1 MIGDKQVKIIR
12 ILLVFF
18 VTVGVFSVTPAFA
31 SEKTIDEYY
40 MDDVDNEHGAYEE
53 LERFLYSDILDGY
66 KEVGVYEEDGEK
78 YEYTSIL
85 IKPENN
91 ITRAQFTKILVNAM
105 NLTNGDIKKTFPDV
119 KTSDWYYDYVQIAS
133 SRGIITGKENGTFKP
148 FDKITRA
155 QMAAMI
161 YRAFKPTVDFSA
173 TGKVFKDVDKG
184 NFAYEAVVKSAAM
197 GIIKGYGDEFR
208 PNNNATRSQAVLMID
223 RALHLEPG
231 KAEDEAAVIQTV
243 NRYITEES
251 LYTEQGD
258 LKALEALYRET
269 TMGYQLAYSLDSIS
283 MGDDTEDLDG
293 SIKMEQV
300 GKHSISVLSLKN
312 RFAEIK
318 VDNLKYNVSINE
330 PDLSFNMTID
340 LSGTVFLKK
349 TEDGTWKIYN
359 LVYDDEDYENMLMS
373 AAAGH

>member
-1 MIGDKQVKIIR
+1 MKIIR

-18 VTVGVFSVTPAFA
+18 VTIGMFSSTPAFA
-31 SEKTIDEYY
+31 SEKTIDQYY
-40 MDDVDNEHGAYEE
+40 MDDVDYEHGAYKE

-66 KEVGVYEEDGEK
+66 KEVGVYEEDGEE

-85 IKPENN
+85 LKPENN

-105 NLTNGDIKKTFPDV
+105 NITNGDIKKTFPDV

-133 SRGIITGKENGTFKP
+133 SRGIITGKEDGTFKP
-148 FDKITRA
+148 YDKITRV

-173 TGKVFKDVDKG
+173 TGKLFKDVDES
-184 NFAYEAVVKSAAM
+184 NFAYEAVAKSAAV
-197 GIIKGYGDEFR
+197 GIIKGYGDEFK
-208 PNNNATRSQAVLMID
+208 PNHYATRSQAVLMID

-231 KAEDEAAVIQTV
+231 KAEDETAVMQTV
-243 NRYITEES
+243 NRYITEEL
-251 LYTEQGD
+251 LYTEQGSFEE
-258 LKALEALYRET
+258 LEAFYRET

-283 MGDDTEDLDG
+283 MVDDTEDLG
-293 SIKMEQV
+293 TSITMEQV
-300 GKHSISVLSLKN
+300 GEHSIRTISLKN

-318 VDNLKYNVSINE
+318 VDNLKYNVSISE
-330 PDLSFNMTID
+330 PDLSLDMTID
-340 LSGTVFLKK
+340 LSGTLFLKK

-373 AAAGH
+373 AAAGL